1 MGLFQKLKVAEKKA
15 SDELPNYVDTLLE
28 STRQPTNDEI
38 DERFSIARM
47 SLNTKY
53 GIDHAMAL
61 MRGLPNENSNVII
74 SVVTKTL
81 ESANINVSN
90 IIEDAKTKEGALHAQ
105 IKHLNEEITALETQI
120 AAKKEQIHIT
130 TAILEETCKVR
141 EMLENAEQQ
150 DSSQTPAANSYLSS
164 VKKEGATEKAELSQP
179 ALAAKLAIEAV

>member
-1 MGLFQKLKVAEKKA
+1 VDSRTLPVVSAPPRDSARAAE
-15 SDELPNYVDTLLE
+15 
-28 STRQPTNDEI
+28 R
-38 DERFSIARM
+38 ARM
-47 SLNTKY
+47 
-53 GIDHAMAL
+53 
-61 MRGLPNENSNVII
+61 V
-74 SVVTKTL
+74 
-81 ESANINVSN
+81 
-90 IIEDAKTKEGALHAQ
+90 
-105 IKHLNEEITALETQI
+105 ETQI